1 MNFSVSNEEKKID
14 KLIKKKNITF
24 LDTNKRL
31 IGKDFENSK
40 LIVVNYL
47 KTSLIQS
54 LKTNVP
60 TIIFYNNKSYIL
72 KKKYKNFFDELIDAS
87 IVHKNP
93 LSAAKFVNKIG
104 YDPYKWWNSKKTKK
118 AREKFILKNLKSGNE
133 LKKLI
138 LRFA

>member
-47 KTSLIQS
+47 KTSLI
-54 LKTNVP
+54 
-60 TIIFYNNKSYIL
+60 Y
-72 KKKYKNFFDELIDAS
+72 
-87 IVHKNP
+87 
-93 LSAAKFVNKIG
+93 
-104 YDPYKWWNSKKTKK
+104 
-118 AREKFILKNLKSGNE
+118 
-133 LKKLI
+133 KLI
-138 LRFA
+138 FIVIDI